1 MELRNE
7 NVSFYVQLKIPVPL
21 RVGFVMCCYIFL
33 ANSLL
38 PLCSPVATV
47 DELCFSR
54 HRRASA
60 DYPYSPGRFAID
72 NDV

>member
-21 RVGFVMCCYIFL
+21 RVGFVMCCYVFL

-38 PLCSPVATV
+38 PLCSPVSTV
-47 DELCFSR
+47 SELCVPTIAV
-54 HRRASA
+54 HPSA
-60 DYPYSPGRFAID
+60 DYPYPPR
-72 NDV
+72 